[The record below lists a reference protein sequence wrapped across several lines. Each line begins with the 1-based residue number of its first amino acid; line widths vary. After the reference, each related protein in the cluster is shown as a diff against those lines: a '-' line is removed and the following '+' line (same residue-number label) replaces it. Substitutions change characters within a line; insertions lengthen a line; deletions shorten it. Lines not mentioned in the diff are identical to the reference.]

1 MSGYVMVDCGGLN
14 IQTTS
19 QTIAGLYNRLV
30 NAINTGKEIVM
41 VNCLN
46 GTGVKA
52 SPIPAMANV
61 SDTNII
67 LTSFGKQFSVAT
79 TDVVTTSSAKSTK

>member
-14 IQTTS
+14 IQTTT

-30 NAINTGKEIVM
+30 KAFNTGKEIIL

-52 SPIPAMANV
+52 TPMPVMANV

-67 LTSFGKQFSVAT
+67 LTGFGKQFSVAT
-79 TDVVTTSSAKSTK
+79 TDVVTASSAKSTK

>member
-14 IQTTS
+14 IQTAS

-46 GTGVKA
+46 GAGVKA
-52 SPIPAMANV
+52 SPIPAMANI